1 MQYSNRPRNLFKA
14 WASSGNR
21 NTIPVNSQVGV
32 TAGAASWMDGFPPL
46 TMTPIAAGGIPPS
59 GLDMNGV
66 LYAVS
71 EQSLWASSGAG
82 VKFDSDWASNQ
93 NIGGYAKGALVL
105 RSDGTGYWIST
116 KDNNT
121 TNPETAPNADW
132 APAEQFGIATV
143 SVAGANV
150 TLTPAQY
157 GKKVIRVSG
166 TKSANVSVILPTG
179 TSGEWSFINGT
190 GGNFTLTARTAV
202 NGGAAATLLP
212 NGATVVVSDGTH
224 CYAVST
230 TPQQAGGTVVVA
242 NPGGSGPVLGTDK
255 IAGTTYSLSQP
266 VTYTAGTGISISGN
280 TISCTVTGGGTYTAG
295 TGIAISNGVI
305 SSTVNPQ
312 NINNYLANSIKI
324 NEIGATNTPGAN
336 GWLTSVTINGSTANA
351 SVVQANPGNPT
362 AVLSSVFI
370 NGTTY
375 SVSSGSTGTGYITGM
390 GTVSING
397 TTYATSLTA
406 STGVTAYITPNV
418 KPTVSSGGASFQ
430 MRCIIV
436 NVTSGMAN
444 GTVLATLPEWSRI
457 YSVYTTASA
466 ANGVSIYYG
475 GATFTSTTTT
485 DTSTGLRTM
494 TRQSGTNLGTA
505 PNGNQVM
512 ISGAVTASGT
522 NQVYIFYIQ
531 AE

>member
-66 LYAVS
+66 LYEVS
-71 EQSLWASSGAG
+71 QQSLWAASGAG
-82 VKFDSDWASNQ
+82 VKFDPDWAGNQ

-132 APAEQFGIATV
+132 APAEQFGTATV

-150 TLTPAQY
+150 TLTPTQY
-157 GKKVIRVSG
+157 GKKIIRVSG
-166 TKSANVSVILPTG
+166 TKSANISVILPTG
-179 TSGEWSFINGT
+179 TSGEWAFINGT
-190 GGNFTLTARTAV
+190 TGNFTLTARTAAS
-202 NGGAAATLLP
+202 GGAAATIIP

-230 TPQQAGGTVVVA
+230 TPQQQAGTEVVA
-242 NPGGSGPVLGTDK
+242 NPGGSGAVLGTVK
-255 IAGTTYSLSQP
+255 IAGTTYSLAQP

-280 TISCTVTGGGTYTAG
+280 KISCTVSGGGTYTAG
-295 TGIAISNGVI
+295 AGISISNGVI

-312 NINNYLANSIKI
+312 NITNYLANSIRI
-324 NEIGATNTPGAN
+324 NEVGTTNIPGAN
-336 GWLTSVTINGSTANA
+336 GWLTSVTINGSRCNA
-351 SVVQANPGNPT
+351 SVVQANPGNPS

-375 SVSSGSTGTGYITGM
+375 SVGGGSSGVGLIKGTGTA
-390 GTVSING
+390 SING
-397 TTYATSLTA
+397 ITYLTSLTD
-406 STGVTAYITPNV
+406 STGMTARITPNV
-418 KPTVSSGGASFQ
+418 MPLVSSGSASFQ
-430 MRCIIV
+430 MRCIVV
-436 NVTSGMAN
+436 NVTNGMTN
-444 GTVLATLPEWSRI
+444 GTVLATLPEWSRV
-457 YSVYTTASA
+457 YAAYTTASS
-466 ANGVSIYYG
+466 ANGISIYYG
-475 GATFTSTTTT
+475 GATFDSTATTDSTT
-485 DTSTGLRTM
+485 GLHLM
-494 TRQSGTNLGTA
+494 TRRSGTNLGTA

-512 ISGAVTASGT
+512 ISGVVAASGT
-522 NQVYIFYIQ
+522 NQVFIFYIQ
-531 AE
+531 SE